1 MVQIC
6 AEDATAPIQQALVRV
21 IVVLSL
27 QFAHVKDYG
36 LVILDL
42 ALELRVRELSEF

>member
-6 AEDATAPIQQALVRV
+6 AEDATAPIQQALIRV
-21 IVVLSL
+21 VVVLSL

-36 LVILDL
+36 LVILNL